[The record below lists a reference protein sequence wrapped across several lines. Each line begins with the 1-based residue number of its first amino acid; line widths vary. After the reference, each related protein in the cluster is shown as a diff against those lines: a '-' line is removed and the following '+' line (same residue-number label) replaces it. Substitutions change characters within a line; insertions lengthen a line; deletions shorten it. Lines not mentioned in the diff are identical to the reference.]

1 MQERTTRLVVC
12 IRWLALTTI
21 SLLALPFASASATT
35 LTPQNSGHCLSVVQ
49 DANELLDGAR
59 IEQRACNGA
68 SRQNWTL
75 EDIGASGQF
84 RAKVLSSG
92 KCLEPVEDT
101 VVNGTELEQRA
112 CDGSGKQLWTRETT
126 TLEGTYR
133 FHHVGSGRCM
143 DVPQRST
150 VEGVHIILWDCHPD
164 VRPQQSWA
172 IAQRAAPKHA
182 PGKCLDVLGGPQQ
195 KDDGAVIDQ
204 WTCNEG
210 AWNQFW
216 TVRDM
221 GNSQVKLVAQNS
233 GKCIQ
238 PLNGGVADL
247 TQIVQMTCSDAAT
260 TQLWALQSTAT
271 AGEYKFVHGLSGKCI
286 DIKQSLQTDGAEA
299 LLFTCKTTNDANQT
313 FQIGTAPTIETILS
327 GEYWSLPARY
337 PPKSPNGGLHQLF
350 GGAVRWSPVIDMVY
364 LGGFWRDLNP
374 NDGQY
379 NRARFEAGTGTF
391 YGLNELAA
399 QGKTGFV
406 WVNAI
411 GFDNQRNVTHSPDWL
426 ITKCGSG
433 TNQAMIIPSDPSTP
447 GSDPWGVSMWN
458 DCPRTQMVN
467 FIRTMFTPYRDNPA
481 LKYAYVTTFNAG
493 EFFIPDSIYNWAK
506 DHAGLT
512 PQKLEAYAK
521 ALIDVW
527 VEVLGPERV
536 VWTRANDVWK
546 LPVTDPVEQTTP
558 SRVNQ
563 YALVTK
569 GVQMREGNAENFMA
583 NLIQPLIGQDRV
595 AIAAIDDPNGQRQW
609 SLEAQTIHDMLPTPR
624 TFYGD
629 EFEVADKAG
638 APWFKAPPAN
648 SPPNTPPT
656 FMPGNYPYYR
666 LAVLNMLR
674 KGQNW
679 TTFSK
684 NVRDGDNDQD
694 SRFTDY
700 VTLRNYFRQTVGYPV
715 AQSPD
720 AWVTLH
726 QINDNCSSGRH
737 HYHTYDKF
745 LHQREQTGGMTQP
758 AEHLVWA
765 AGTYA
770 FSSCSGTASTDFAK
784 RTDWAS
790 GNNYIYFDLEDT
802 FAASTE
808 HRFRIAVTYQD
819 TGTNSWRLDYNSMSR
834 PDAPTPS
841 VTNTNTNTVKTVIFS
856 LKDASFQNALDQR
869 DFRISNLLS
878 NTNVEIRSVRVIR
891 GDP

>member
-12 IRWLALTTI
+12 VRWLALTTI
-21 SLLALPFASASATT
+21 SLLAFPFASASATT

-75 EDIGASGQF
+75 EDFGASRQF

-92 KCLEPVEDT
+92 KCLQPVDDP
-101 VVNGTELEQRA
+101 VINGTELEQRA
-112 CDGSGKQLWTRETT
+112 CDGSSKQQWTREATT
-126 TLEGTYR
+126 VEGTYR
-133 FHHVGSGRCM
+133 FHHVASSRCM

-172 IAQRAAPKHA
+172 IAQRVTPKHA
-182 PGKCLDVLGGPQQ
+182 LGKCLDVRGGPQQ
-195 KDDGAVIDQ
+195 KDDNAVIDQ

-221 GNSQVKLVAQNS
+221 GTGQVKLVAQNS
-233 GKCIQ
+233 GKCLQ
-238 PLNGGVADL
+238 PLNGDVADL
-247 TQIVQMTCSDAAT
+247 TQIVQMTCSDTAT
-260 TQLWALQSTAT
+260 TQLWTLQTTAT
-271 AGEYKFVHGLSGKCI
+271 AAEYKLVHGSGKCI

-299 LLFTCKTTNDANQT
+299 LLFTCKTTNDANQR
-313 FQIGTAPTIETILS
+313 FQFGTAPTIETILS

-337 PPKSPNGGLHQLF
+337 PAKSPNGGLHQLF
-350 GGAVRWSPVIDMVY
+350 GGAARWKPILDMVY
-364 LGGFWRDLNP
+364 LGGYWRDLNP
-374 NDGQY
+374 NDGDY
-379 NRARFEAGTGTF
+379 NRPRFEDGTGTF

-399 QGKTGFV
+399 QGKTGII
-406 WVNAI
+406 WINAI
-411 GFDNQRNVTHSPDWL
+411 GFDTTRVPHVMHTPDWL

-433 TNQAMIIPSDPSTP
+433 PDQAVTIPQNGTP
-447 GSDPWGVSMWN
+447 GNDPWGVSMWN
-458 DCPRTQMVN
+458 DCPKAEMVK
-467 FIRTMFTPYRDNPA
+467 FIRTMFTPYKNDPA
-481 LKYAYVTTFNAG
+481 IKYAYVTTFNAS
-493 EFFIPDSIYNWAK
+493 EFFIQDNVYTWAK

-536 VWTRANDVWK
+536 VWMRANDDWK
-546 LPVTDPVEQTTP
+546 LPVTDPTEQTTP
-558 SRVNQ
+558 SRVND
-563 YALVTK
+563 YALITK

-583 NLIQPLIGQDRV
+583 NLDQPLINQGVLPVPFLDQTT
-595 AIAAIDDPNGQRQW
+595 PNGQHHW
-609 SLEAQTIHDMLPTPR
+609 YLTAKTIYDMLPTPR

-629 EFEVADKAG
+629 EFEVADKGG
-638 APWFKAPPAN
+638 APTIN
-648 SPPNTPPT
+648 SDGTN
-656 FMPGNYPYYR
+656 FVPGNYPYYR

-684 NVRDGDNDQD
+684 ALRDGDWDQD
-694 SRFTDY
+694 PRFTDY
-700 VTLRNYFRQTVGYPV
+700 VTLRNYFRQSAGYAV
-715 AQSPD
+715 TESPD

-726 QINDNCSSGRH
+726 ETNDSCFNGRR
-737 HYHTYDKF
+737 HYHNYEKF
-745 LHQREQTGGMTQP
+745 LHQIEQTGGLTQP
-758 AEHLVWA
+758 ALPLQWPA
-765 AGTYA
+765 NTYA
-770 FSSCSGTASTDFAK
+770 FTGCLPATTQFAK

-790 GNNYIYFDLEDT
+790 GNNYIYFDLDDT
-802 FAASTE
+802 FATSTE

-819 TGTNSWRLDYNSMSR
+819 TGTNSWRVDYNSTSR

-841 VTNTNTNTVKTVIFS
+841 VTNTNTNAVKTVIFS
-856 LKDASFQNALDQR
+856 LKDASFQNALDGQK
-869 DFRISNLLS
+869 DFRISNMLS
-878 NTNVEIRSVRVIR
+878 NTDVVIRSVRVLR